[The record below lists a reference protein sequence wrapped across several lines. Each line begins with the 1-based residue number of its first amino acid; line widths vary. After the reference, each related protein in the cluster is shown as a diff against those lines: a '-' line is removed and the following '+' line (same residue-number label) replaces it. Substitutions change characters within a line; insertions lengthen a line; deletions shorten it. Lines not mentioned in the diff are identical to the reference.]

1 MKNRTCRQGRLFSA
15 TDTLEGF
22 DSPVPNDTATFAIA
36 MGADK
41 TLRPASFFQVS
52 IRICRIYIT
61 GTITKKPLTL
71 LFVSG

>member
-22 DSPVPNDTATFAIA
+22 YSPVPNDIATFAIA

-41 TLRPASFFQVS
+41 TLRPASFFQVRS
-52 IRICRIYIT
+52 
-61 GTITKKPLTL
+61 TL
-71 LFVSG
+71 LVGSVVLEERVQA